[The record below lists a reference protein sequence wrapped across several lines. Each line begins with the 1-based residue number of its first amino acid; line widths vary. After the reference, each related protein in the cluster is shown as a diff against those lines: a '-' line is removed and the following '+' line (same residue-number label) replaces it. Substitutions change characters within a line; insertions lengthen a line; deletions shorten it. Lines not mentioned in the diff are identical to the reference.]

1 MPPLHQDI
9 SRNLL
14 RAAPLLLFF
23 GAIFALIP
31 LILAGASDHALT
43 VAGIF
48 ASYALYRTALYDP
61 PTLLTRR
68 PVQRDGSPFP
78 PEFIGRFLV
87 IGIAHTVLA
96 VVFSLAAI
104 YLAPPGAEEAVFL
117 VFIPNWLFLCAFGTL
132 YPAAADGQSFAP
144 AKALATA
151 RRTWPKVALQLALLP
166 GLYGLVFIFAEQIA
180 RNALLPD
187 APVKPV
193 LFAWESV
200 ATALGH
206 VTQLLTAVILTRAYR
221 EAWPKD
227 ATT

>member
-1 MPPLHQDI
+1 ML
-9 SRNLL
+9 
-14 RAAPLLLFF
+14 F
-23 GAIFALIP
+23 GAILALIP
-31 LILAGASDHALT
+31 LILPGASDNSSS

-48 ASYALYRTALYDP
+48 LSYALYRTVLYDP
-61 PTLLTRR
+61 PSLLTRR

-78 PEFIGRFLV
+78 PEFLGRFVLLGV
-87 IGIAHTVLA
+87 AHIGLILGFSVAILALGGLMPDILFLFAVTV
-96 VVFSLAAI
+96 
-104 YLAPPGAEEAVFL
+104 
-117 VFIPNWLFLCAFGTL
+117 PNWLLLCAFGTL
-132 YPAAADGQSFAP
+132 YPAAADGQPFSP

-166 GLYGLVFIFAEQIA
+166 GLYGLVFILAEQIA

-187 APVKPV
+187 AAAKPV

-221 EAWPKD
+221 EAWPKH
-227 ATT
+227 ATP